1 MADNVSDVKVVRLAS
16 ASLFVVGVML
26 ALYGLLALTFNE
38 PQGGS
43 TYVTLA
49 GHRLDA
55 HRVGAVSLVLGLAG
69 IVAGV
74 GILRRGRV
82 RS

>member
-1 MADNVSDVKVVRLAS
+1 MKLVRFMAS
-16 ASLFVVGVML
+16 APPFLVGVLLTLYGVL
-26 ALYGLLALTFNE
+26 ALRFDE
-38 PQGGS
+38 RGGS

-55 HRVGAVSLVLGLAG
+55 HRVGAVCLVLGLAVIAAT
-69 IVAGV
+69 IVA
-74 GILRRGRV
+74 LRRSRV